1 VQLPGVIFSYHTP
14 EQGTT
19 DAYALEMLGNVLSN
33 GKSSRLQMV
42 IVDEKQMAVQAG
54 AFPMP
59 MEDPGITM
67 MYGIANQGVSEVDL
81 EAAMDEVVNEVVK
94 NGITDEELQKV
105 KNQIENGF
113 VNQNARLMGVAE
125 NLANYHVYFQNTD
138 LINTELDRYMKVT
151 KADIARVAQQYLKK
165 ENRLV
170 LYYLPK
176 KEN

>member
-1 VQLPGVIFSYHTP
+1 
-14 EQGTT
+14 
-19 DAYALEMLGNVLSN
+19 
-33 GKSSRLQMV
+33 
-42 IVDEKQMAVQAG
+42 
-54 AFPMP
+54 
-59 MEDPGITM
+59 
-67 MYGIANQGVSEVDL
+67 
-81 EAAMDEVVNEVVK
+81 MDEVVNEVVK

>member
-1 VQLPGVIFSYHTP
+1 
-14 EQGTT
+14 
-19 DAYALEMLGNVLSN
+19 
-33 GKSSRLQMV
+33 
-42 IVDEKQMAVQAG
+42 
-54 AFPMP
+54 
-59 MEDPGITM
+59 
-67 MYGIANQGVSEVDL
+67 
-81 EAAMDEVVNEVVK
+81 MDEVVNDVVK

>member
-1 VQLPGVIFSYHTP
+1 MKV
-14 EQGTT
+14 
-19 DAYALEMLGNVLSN
+19 
-33 GKSSRLQMV
+33 
-42 IVDEKQMAVQAG
+42 EK
-54 AFPMP
+54 
-59 MEDPGITM
+59 TK
-67 MYGIANQGVSEVDL
+67 
-81 EAAMDEVVNEVVK
+81 EVVNEVVK